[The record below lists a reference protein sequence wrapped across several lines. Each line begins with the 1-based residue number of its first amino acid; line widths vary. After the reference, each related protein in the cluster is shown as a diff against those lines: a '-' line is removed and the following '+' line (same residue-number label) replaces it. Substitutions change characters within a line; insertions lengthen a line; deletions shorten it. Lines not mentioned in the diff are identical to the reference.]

1 MAFRE
6 FLDWCNERAGVSM
19 TDNGIIKALEC
30 LGGNSTLCQQCA
42 YDQLE
47 FPRCK
52 ENCAKYALYI
62 ITRQKAKI
70 EALEM
75 DNAQL
80 QSDNINANMNCEH
93 LQAEIERL
101 KGWDRWIVSESH
113 APIIKKARAEAI
125 KEFAERLKEK
135 AITYYTIIGRWVSV
149 KDIDNLVKEMEGE
162 HEVS

>member
-1 MAFRE
+1 
-6 FLDWCNERAGVSM
+6 M
-19 TDNGIIKALEC
+19 TDNDIIKALEC
-30 LGGNSTLCQQCA
+30 CTDYSYESLLCRECP
-42 YDQLE
+42 YFE
-47 FPRCK
+47 YGFNRRCRD
-52 ENCAKYALYI
+52 ELSEDSLAL

-80 QSDNINANMNCEH
+80 QSDNINANMNREH

-125 KEFAERLKEK
+125 KEFAERLKAESHYMDVSFLEGMEK
-135 AITYYTIIGRWVSV
+135 WEDVVFASA
-149 KDIDNLVKEMEGE
+149 IDNLVKEMEGE

>member
-1 MAFRE
+1 MP
-6 FLDWCNERAGVSM
+6 
-19 TDNGIIKALEC
+19 DNDIIKALEKW
-30 LGGNSTLCQQCA
+30 LAEMHKAYQTYLEYGGRRDTDNEQYIDLMSNTL
-42 YDQLE
+42 D
-47 FPRCK
+47 
-52 ENCAKYALYI
+52 I

-80 QSDNINANMNCEH
+80 QSDNINANMNREH

-135 AITYYTIIGRWVSV
+135 AITYYTIIGHWVSV